1 MKYKILIVDD
11 DPSIHEVVECALIE
25 DAHMTG
31 INIESIRN
39 ELFGLEE
46 KEVKDDSID
55 YIFESAYQGEEAIKK
70 IDEANESGEPYNLA
84 IVDSRMPP
92 GIDGPTTIERIFEKY
107 DNIDVLFSTAY
118 SDVAWQ
124 DLRKRVKYKGNFA
137 FIKKP
142 FDIYIFRQ
150 FVFMFA
156 YKRKIINQ
164 MGGKLISSKDITP

>member
-25 DAHMTG
+25 DSHMTG

-39 ELFGLEE
+39 ELFDVKEE
-46 KEVKDDSID
+46 RVGDDSID
-55 YIFESAYQGEEAIKK
+55 YILESAYQGEEAITK
-70 IDEANESGEPYNLA
+70 IDEANERGEPYSLA
-84 IVDSRMPP
+84 IIDSRMPP
-92 GIDGPTTIERIFEKY
+92 GIDGPTTIERIFNKY
-107 DNIDVLFSTAY
+107 DNIDILFSTAY

-164 MGGKLISSKDITP
+164 FDGKITFTQE

>member
-1 MKYKILIVDD
+1 MEYRILIVDD

-31 INIESIRN
+31 INMESIRN
-39 ELFGLEE
+39 ELFDIEAPQPS
-46 KEVKDDSID
+46 DDSIN
-55 YIFESAYQGEEAIKK
+55 YIFESAFQGEEAIKK
-70 IDEANESGEPYNLA
+70 IDEASNNGTPYSLA

-92 GIDGPTTIERIFEKY
+92 GIDGPTAIERIFEKY
-107 DNIDVLFSTAY
+107 DNIDILFCTAF
-118 SDVAWQ
+118 SDISWQ
-124 DLRKRVKYKGNFA
+124 DLRSRIRYKGNFA

-156 YKRKIINQ
+156 YKRKILNKV
-164 MGGKLISSKDITP
+164 GGKYPISND